1 MQGGAQDC
9 QASWVGVLMA
19 MYSDAVPCR
28 DNNLHPRRNV
38 VARSG
43 SLALLRPALEPSH
56 FALTQGSLC
65 VPGYLSE
72 KTETSICPGKAYSD
86 II

>member
-1 MQGGAQDC
+1 MQ
-9 QASWVGVLMA
+9 
-19 MYSDAVPCR
+19 

-43 SLALLRPALEPSH
+43 SLALLRPVLEPFH
-56 FALTQGSLC
+56 FALTQGSLR

-72 KTETSICPGKAYSD
+72 KTETSIRPGKAYSD